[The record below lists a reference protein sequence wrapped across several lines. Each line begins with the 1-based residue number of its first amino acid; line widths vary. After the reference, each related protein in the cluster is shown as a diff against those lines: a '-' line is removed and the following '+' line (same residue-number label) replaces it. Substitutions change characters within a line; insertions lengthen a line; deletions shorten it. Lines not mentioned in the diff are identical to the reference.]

1 MTAVPGAFP
10 ANHYGCTV
18 STPLLFQTPDAFAA
32 YLADAGTF
40 DAGGPDAGSL
50 IDWTTQTLLVMDTN
64 SHDAFTA
71 GTEGNVLVIS
81 VGSQCLGTAPV
92 CQVSAFAV
100 PKVTSV
106 DIVSCP
112 APSTP
117 CTVP

>member
-1 MTAVPGAFP
+1 MTAVPGVFP
-10 ANHYGCTV
+10 AFDYVCTV

-50 IDWTTQTLLVMDTN
+50 IDWTTQTLLVMDTH

-71 GTEGNVLVIS
+71 GKEGDVLVIS
-81 VGSQCLGTAPV
+81 VGSLCLGTAPT
-92 CQVSAFAV
+92 CQDAAFAV

-112 APSTP
+112 PPSTP
-117 CTVP
+117 CDVP